1 MKRLAISLLFLLL
14 HISSYAHANVP
25 KPVTR
30 QPNSHFAPGEVLIQF
45 KAGVSETR
53 KNQIYLNSG
62 LSPIRSFPTLGIHH
76 LRLPPSLSLGEV
88 LHRFVQNPEVEY
100 AEPNFIISVCQT
112 FPDDPPFDPGDP
124 MYGILWGLHNFGQTI
139 GTNSGLHGADIN
151 APEAWEVTKGAEE
164 VTIAIIDT
172 GIAYSHPDLAANM
185 WINPGEDPWSDPNDP
200 TTGNRIDDDGNGRV
214 DDWRG
219 WDFVDDDNDSMDFH
233 GHGTHV
239 AGTIAAVGNNGRGI
253 SGVMWRAKL
262 MPLRFLNLQG
272 IGTVS
277 DAISAI
283 RYATQKGA
291 RIINAS
297 WGMGSF
303 SRSLLHALR
312 SCQKEGV
319 LVVAAAGNNAANTD
333 DHPFYPA
340 SYDLPN
346 IISVA
351 ATDRQDSLASF
362 SNWGPSTVDVAAPGV
377 SIYSTWRPS
386 WSSIEGDFPDD
397 VESGEGGWRTD
408 GTTRWGIVDTAYQSP
423 AHSWTDSPLGDYENN
438 TDSWLIL
445 PRIDLSGRYLSTLRF
460 YLHMETERNRDFL
473 FIEASTDGTNWTTIS
488 DAEYTGYMTGSLA
501 IDISAYDGQPEV
513 CVRFHLVTDSHNTA
527 DGVYIDDVDVTSISH
542 QYEGNE
548 FQFLQGTSMAA
559 PHVSGLAG
567 LILAQYPT
575 LAWDHLRWRIL
586 NGADEIEDLTGKM
599 VTGGRMNA
607 NTSLRLPSA
616 PTGLSASSVTEGEI
630 ALTWIDASDDEEGFT
645 IERKERGG
653 TFEAV
658 ARVDR
663 NTTSYSDTNLPG
675 KGSYTYRIKAYN
687 TYGDSGY
694 SNEARATKSAGG
706 IGPGAAGGGG
716 SGGCFI
722 ATAAYGSPRAGA
734 IHILRSFR
742 DRYLIPHPIGRKSV
756 DCYYRCSPPI
766 AIFIA
771 DRPAMRRTVRIA
783 LHPLVV
789 LSAVV
794 TTRSI
799 PWVIL
804 ILAAIISL
812 LPLNTLAQKE

>member
-1 MKRLAISLLFLLL
+1 MKRPAISLLLLL
-14 HISSYAHANVP
+14 LIISSYARANVRT
-25 KPVTR
+25 PVSL
-30 QPNSHFAPGEVLIQF
+30 QPNPHFVSDEVLIKF
-45 KAGVSETR
+45 KAGISETR
-53 KNQIYLNSG
+53 KNQIYLHSA

-76 LRLPPSLSLGEV
+76 LRLSPSMSVEEV
-88 LHRFVQNPEVEY
+88 LHRCGQDFEVEY
-100 AEPNFIISVCQT
+100 VEPNFVISACQT

-139 GTNSGLHGADIN
+139 GMNSGLHGADID
-151 APEAWEVTKGAEE
+151 APEAWEVTRGAEK
-164 VTIAIIDT
+164 VTIAVIDT

-200 TTGNRIDDDGNGRV
+200 TTGNGIDDDKNGRV

-219 WDFVDDDNDSMDFH
+219 WDFVDADNDPMDFN

-239 AGTIAAVGNNGRGI
+239 AGTVGAVGNNGTGI
-253 SGVMWRAKL
+253 SGVMWRARV
-262 MPLRFLNLQG
+262 MPLRSLNSQG

-297 WGMGSF
+297 WGMGSY
-303 SRSLLHALR
+303 SRSLLHALE

-319 LVVAAAGNNAANTD
+319 LVVAAAGNSAANTD

-340 SYDLPN
+340 SYGLSN

-351 ATDRQDSLASF
+351 ATGRKDSLASF

-377 SIYSTWRPS
+377 SIYSTWRPF
-386 WSSIEGDFPDD
+386 WRSIGGSFPDD
-397 VESGEGGWRTD
+397 VESGAGDWKTN
-408 GTTRWGIVDTAYQSP
+408 GTTRWDIVDTAYQSP
-423 AHSWTDSPLGDYENN
+423 THSWTDSPLGDYENN
-438 TDSWLIL
+438 ADSWLIP
-445 PRIDLSGRYLSTLRF
+445 PRIDLSGRYLSKLTF
-460 YLHMETERNRDFL
+460 YLHMETERDRDFL
-473 FIEASTDGTNWTTIS
+473 SIEGSTDGTNWTAIP
-488 DAEYTGYMTGSLA
+488 DAEYTGYMTGSFA
-501 IDISAYDGQPEV
+501 IDISVYDGQPEV
-513 CVRFHLVTDSHNTA
+513 YVRFHLVTDSHNTA

-542 QYEGNE
+542 RYEGDE

-567 LILAQYPT
+567 LVLAQYPT
-575 LAWDHLRWRIL
+575 LTWDHLRWRIL
-586 NGADEIEDLTGKM
+586 NGADEIEDLAARM
-599 VTGGRMNA
+599 VTGGRINA
-607 NTSLRLPSA
+607 NNSLRLPSA
-616 PTGLSASSVTEGEI
+616 PTGLSASRVSEGEI
-630 ALTWIDASDDEEGFT
+630 ALTWIDASVDEEGFT
-645 IERKERGG
+645 VERKERGG
-653 TFEAV
+653 VFEEV
-658 ARVDR
+658 TRIDR

-675 KGSYTYRIKAYN
+675 KGSYTYRIKAFN

-694 SNEARATKSAGG
+694 SNEAKATKSAGG
-706 IGPGAAGGGG
+706 VGPATADGGG

-756 DCYYRCSPPI
+756 DCYYRYSPPI
-766 AIFIA
+766 AVFIA
-771 DRPAMRRTVRIA
+771 DRPAIRRAVRIA
-783 LHPLVV
+783 LHPLVF

-799 PWVIL
+799 PWLIL
-804 ILAAIISL
+804 ILAAIINL
-812 LPLNTLAQKE
+812 LPLNTLAHKE